1 MILNFQSGRS
11 RRQCLLHY
19 ILNKP
24 EATIHGVL
32 IAIRSSQT
40 TGRTMTLIQI
50 RMSKGFDRTT
60 KDTYKYSCY
69 CKVLRYNGTRPDISS
84 RYASYN
90 LQMRDLIRFAAID
103 APQRHKASAIDGDRM
118 LAIRDSRLVVKA
130 EWQPLSNRIRRYRR
144 NFEKATERKEPLA

>member
-1 MILNFQSGRS
+1 MILSFQPVRP
-11 RRQCLLHY
+11 RRRCLMHC

-32 IAIRSSQT
+32 IAIRSSRT

-60 KDTYKYSCY
+60 KDTYNYGCY
-69 CKVLRYNGTRPDISS
+69 WKVLRYSGLAQVSAADTPRTISK
-84 RYASYN
+84 
-90 LQMRDLIRFAAID
+90 MRDLIRFATID

-130 EWQPLSNRIRRYRR
+130 EWQPLSNRIRRCRR
-144 NFEKATERKEPLA
+144 NFEKATERKGSLA